1 MPDTSSRAEIH
12 ADLKRLLLD
21 HAPTRASKLAIAFLL
36 LSGPASILL
45 LDWLNP
51 LWPALELPALR
62 KVQMLVA
69 MLLTFFVSIYL
80 NIHLIK
86 KLRALGRFIDDTIP
100 DLVEKYSKK

>member
-1 MPDTSSRAEIH
+1 
-12 ADLKRLLLD
+12 
-21 HAPTRASKLAIAFLL
+21 
-36 LSGPASILL
+36 
-45 LDWLNP
+45 
-51 LWPALELPALR
+51 LPALR